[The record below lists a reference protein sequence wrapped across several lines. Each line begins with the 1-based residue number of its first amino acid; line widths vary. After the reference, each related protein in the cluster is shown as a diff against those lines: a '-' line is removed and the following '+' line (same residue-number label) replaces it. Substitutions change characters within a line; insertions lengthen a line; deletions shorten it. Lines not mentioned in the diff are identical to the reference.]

1 MSTSS
6 KLKKQA
12 EKERKAFK
20 SFEGRKKEERHIRLT
35 NDMLMHE
42 NYLSLG
48 CAAKV
53 LYNYMKLWAYGCHDF
68 KSKGTFEYTVSL
80 AMKVLRVSNKTAI
93 NAWREERLQ
102 YFTAENERLQK
113 QIENTKKTAKIKE
126 PKRLSEK
133 QCDRL
138 IKRYSLKRR
147 VAKRILIWLF
157 DLIGIVGFVFLS
169 LFLVKTIWQSDLPE
183 WFKIWWL
190 VGG

>member
-1 MSTSS
+1 MSTSI

-42 NYLSLG
+42 KYLALS
-48 CAAKV
+48 CTAKV

-93 NAWREERLQ
+93 NAFHELEE
-102 YFTAENERLQK
+102 FGFIERQNNSK
-113 QIENTKKTAKIKE
+113 AS
-126 PKRLSEK
+126 RS
-133 QCDRL
+133 
-138 IKRYSLKRR
+138 S
-147 VAKRILIWLF
+147 
-157 DLIGIVGFVFLS
+157 
-169 LFLVKTIWQSDLPE
+169 TIWAFSDKWHRE
-183 WFKIWWL
+183 
-190 VGG
+190 